1 MSYYMSQLS
10 GEDFVIRNEN
20 KPAAMNALRNWE
32 KSVLLSGESSLF
44 GHAKNLED
52 MLHTL
57 GWEAYRNENGD
68 IVGISFIDETLCDED
83 QWMNAIAPFVER
95 GSIIKMHGED
105 DCLWCWYFDG
115 KCCTSYSGEVVFPD
129 LPDEEKKPIYT
140 HDEAALIVEEFEAAL
155 DKYGIR
161 LPSPEDGERG
171 EDNTAALYGS
181 TYADLLDSVESALID
196 LLNRHSADAQI
207 VSHEFSGRI

>member
-1 MSYYMSQLS
+1 MGYYMSQLD
-10 GEDFVIRNEN
+10 EADFIIRSEN

-32 KSVLLSGESSLF
+32 KSILRSGESSLF
-44 GHAKNLED
+44 KRAENLKD

-57 GWEAYRNENGD
+57 GWEAYQNENGD

-115 KCCTSYSGEVVFPD
+115 ECCTSYSGEVVFPD

-171 EDNTAALYGS
+171 EDNTVALYGS

-196 LLNRHSADAQI
+196 LLNRYSADAQI

>member
-1 MSYYMSQLS
+1 MGYYMSQLD
-10 GEDFVIRNEN
+10 EADFIIRSEN

-32 KSVLLSGESSLF
+32 KSILRSGESSLF
-44 GHAKNLED
+44 KRAENLED

-57 GWEAYRNENGD
+57 GWEAYPDKIGN
-68 IVGISFIDETLCDED
+68 IVEISFIDETLCDED

-115 KCCTSYSGEVVFPD
+115 ECCTSYSGEVVFPD

-161 LPSPEDGERG
+161 LPSPEDEERG

-207 VSHEFSGRI
+207 VPHEFSGRI

>member
-1 MSYYMSQLS
+1 MSYYMSQL
-10 GEDFVIRNEN
+10 GDGDFVIRNEN

-32 KSVLLSGESSLF
+32 KSILRSGESSLF
-44 GHAKNLED
+44 KRAANLED
-52 MLHTL
+52 MFHTL
-57 GWEAYRNENGD
+57 GWEAYPNERGD
-68 IVGISFIDETLCDED
+68 IVEISFIDDTLCDED
-83 QWMNAIAPFVER
+83 QWMNAIAPFVEH

-129 LPDEEKKPIYT
+129 IPDEEKNPIYT

-196 LLNRHSADAQI
+196 LLNRHSGNAQI
-207 VSHEFSGRI
+207 VPREFSGRI